1 MCSSDLTGTRSA
13 TADHLRDAIPRI
25 RAVSDLPI
33 AIGFGVRT
41 PAQAGEASRI
51 ADAAVVASA
60 LIDTLAGRLDADGKA
75 APGAVEA
82 VLDQVRAL
90 AAGVRGT

>member
-1 MCSSDLTGTRSA
+1 VT
-13 TADHLRDAIPRI
+13 
-25 RAVSDLPI
+25 DLPI

-41 PAQAGEASRI
+41 PAQAAEASRV

-60 LIDTLAGRLDADGKA
+60 LIQTLADSLDAQARARPDS
-75 APGAVEA
+75 VRL

-90 AAGVRGT
+90 AAGVRGLPAA